1 MGLSFSGFR
10 KELSSRGFKRAYDA
24 LRVECPELFPF
35 ADQGDLIVFFHDQ
48 TADLDRKD
56 AILFEIITRYRN
68 ENRHRDIAPL
78 FIVLFTPALASIY
91 TYARR
96 RHPGIDREDLIQ
108 DLCLFLVQIIQE
120 IDITPYKVAGR
131 IVGELRNRVRG
142 LLNLIPDEE
151 FVALKGDGTD
161 AFETGQPVTAA
172 NDSEVE
178 GRSER
183 IRQEIMAFLDRLIR
197 TGKITR
203 KDKRILL
210 DTFISGKS
218 LKDLASPRD
227 YERLKHRRRQVI
239 DHIKN
244 IYASY

>member
-1 MGLSFSGFR
+1 MGLSFSGYR
-10 KELSSRGFKRAYDA
+10 KELSSKGFQRAYKGMRA
-24 LRVECPELFPF
+24 ECPELFPF
-35 ADQGDLIVFFHDQ
+35 ADPGDLIVFFHDQ
-48 TADLDRKD
+48 ATDLDRKD

-68 ENRHRDIAPL
+68 DNRHRDIASL

-91 TYARR
+91 THARR

-108 DLCLFLVQIIQE
+108 DLCLFIIQIIQE
-120 IDITPYKVAGR
+120 IDIIPYKVAGR